1 MKKILLSA
9 IALVAF
15 GAANAQEMKFGAKA
29 GANFSNFTGD
39 LDSDSTTSF
48 YLGGFVDFTISEKFH
63 VQPEV
68 LYSMEGA
75 KDAAVNFIK
84 IPVMAKYYV
93 AETFNIQ
100 AGPYIGFKAGAD
112 SGVDDA
118 VKSMDFGI
126 GAGAAYDITGNLFVD
141 ARYNIGLQNIS
152 ENSAIDVK
160 TSTIQIGLGYRF

>member
-1 MKKILLSA
+1 MKKVILSA

-15 GAANAQEMKFGAKA
+15 SAANAQEMKFGAKA

-39 LDSDSTTSF
+39 LDSDSTTGF
-48 YLGGFVDFTISEKFH
+48 YVGGFLDFTVSENFH

-75 KDAAVNFIK
+75 KDAKVNYVKVPI
-84 IPVMAKYYV
+84 MAKYYL
-93 AETFNIQ
+93 AETFNLQ

-112 SGVDDA
+112 SSVDDG

-126 GAGAAYDITGNLFVD
+126 GAGAGYDITENLFVD
-141 ARYNIGLQNIS
+141 ARYNVGLQNIS
-152 ENSAIDVK
+152 EASALDIK
-160 TSTIQIGLGYRF
+160 TSTIQVGLGYKF

>member
-1 MKKILLSA
+1 MKKIILSA

-15 GAANAQEMKFGAKA
+15 GAVNAQDMKFGAKA

-39 LDSDSTTSF
+39 LDADGTTSF
-48 YLGGFVDFTISEKFH
+48 YVGGFVDFTVSESFH

-75 KDAAVNFIK
+75 KDAALNYLKV
-84 IPVMAKYYV
+84 PVMAKYYV

-100 AGPYIGFKAGAD
+100 AGPYIGFVAGGD
-112 SGVDDA
+112 EIKDA

-126 GAGAAYDITGNLFVD
+126 GAGAAYDITENLFVD
-141 ARYNIGLQNIS
+141 ARYNLGLQNIS
-152 ENSAIDVK
+152 DIGGDIKN
-160 TSTIQIGLGYRF
+160 TTIQVGLGYKF